1 MNSTTARRKPAV
13 MGLTPLIDMIF
24 LLLLFF
30 LLGSDFVQFSQAQ
43 LAPPRGSGGAQ
54 GSSQPAIISLA
65 ADGALQ
71 LNGALSDTQQ
81 ISSFVGQRV
90 AQDAEQLFVVM
101 PAGQA
106 DVQMVMDTMDVLT
119 KAGATSVTIERDVFD
134 IDLADF

>member
-1 MNSTTARRKPAV
+1 MNLDTARRKPAI

-43 LAPPRGSGGAQ
+43 LAPPRGSGGVQ

-71 LNGALSDTQQ
+71 LNGALSDAQQ
-81 ISSFVGQRV
+81 ISSYVGQRV
-90 AQDAEQLFVVM
+90 AQDAKQLFVVM